1 MILVW
6 AISLILLCSS
16 LIMSLERLTAM
27 RLIEVKLIEFS
38 QERFMT
44 AEKTVLQCESNIT
57 NLSALNELTELP
69 CFIQPA
75 GKNQWLISSKEKPA
89 IQVHVLVDEKSGAV
103 TRLNWR
109 QAFE

>member
-16 LIMSLERLTAM
+16 LIVSLERLTAM
-27 RLIEVKLIEFS
+27 RLIEVKSIEFS
-38 QERFMT
+38 QERFMA
-44 AEKTVLQCESNIT
+44 AEKSALQCESNIT
-57 NLSALNELTELP
+57 NLSALTEHP

-75 GKNQWLISSKEKPA
+75 GKNQWLISSKEKPV
-89 IQVHVLVDEKSGAV
+89 IQVHVLVDEKSGTV